1 VTGLCAWCDS
11 PIPAKARRDAMCC
24 SVRLP
29 RPGTGSFVP
38 GGYADSVAPGHPLR
52 LAYADPPYPGQS
64 VAVQGS
70 PGLRR
75 GS

>member
-1 VTGLCAWCDS
+1 VTGLCAWCDG
-11 PIPAKARRDAMCC
+11 PIPAKARRDARSC
-24 SVRLP
+24 SVRC
-29 RPGTGSFVP
+29 PGPAQVRSCRSATPTRLLLAIRS
-38 GGYADSVAPGHPLR
+38 DLR
-52 LAYADPPYPGQS
+52 TPIPYPGQS